1 MLRKISKSSHIS
13 RIWDVSADIHVCVKD
28 VVVVARCL
36 DTIEKFRMAVKQLK

>member
-13 RIWDVSADIHVCVKD
+13 IIRDVAADMCICVRN
-28 VVVVARCL
+28 VVVVGRCL